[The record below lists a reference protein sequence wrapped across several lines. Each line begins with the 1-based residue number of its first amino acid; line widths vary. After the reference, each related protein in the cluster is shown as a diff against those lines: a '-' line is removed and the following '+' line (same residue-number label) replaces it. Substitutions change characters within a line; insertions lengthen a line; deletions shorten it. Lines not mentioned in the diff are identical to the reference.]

1 MDSAVAAKR
10 LTRIQAKLEVMEK
23 LLEDKSRELYIANRE
38 VEKTNDHL
46 QNVIGSM
53 LSSLIVTDAEGTI
66 QTANQATLDLLGYTA
81 AELAGQPLA
90 AIDVN
95 SDTIDLSDVDS
106 LASNN
111 ALVRQE
117 INYKTKDGDPV
128 PVLFSSSAMRDG
140 DDKLEGI
147 VCVAL
152 DLSNCKMLE
161 SQLLQS
167 EKMASVGQLAAGVAH
182 EINNPMGFIFSNL
195 RTLGEYV
202 NDITDLLEA
211 YKGLEESVKT
221 GALERAQG
229 QLKALNA
236 KKEELDLAYLLDD
249 IDELITA
256 SRDGADRVRKIV
268 FNLKEFSHVGRKE
281 KMLANINHGLESTI
295 NIVWNELKYKVSL
308 EKDYGEIPEVPC
320 YLQEINQ
327 VFMNLLVNA
336 GHAIEEHGEIKVRT
350 YEDSGHVCIDI
361 ADTGSGMPPEV
372 QKRIFEPFYTTKEV
386 GEGTGLGL
394 SMGYQIIVDKHGGD
408 ILVASE
414 QGVGSTFTIKL
425 PKVAVGY

>member
-23 LLEDKSRELYIANRE
+23 LLEDKSRALYIANRE

-90 AIDVN
+90 AIDVDR
-95 SDTIDLSDVDS
+95 DTIDLSDVDS
-106 LASNN
+106 LVSNN

-161 SQLLQS
+161 NQLLQS

-211 YKGLEESVKT
+211 YKGLEESVKA
-221 GALERAQG
+221 GALEKAQG

-236 KKEELDLAYLLDD
+236 KKEELDLAYRLDD

-256 SRDGADRVRKIV
+256 SGDLKRK
-268 FNLKEFSHVGRKE
+268 N
-281 KMLANINHGLESTI
+281 
-295 NIVWNELKYKVSL
+295 
-308 EKDYGEIPEVPC
+308 
-320 YLQEINQ
+320 
-327 VFMNLLVNA
+327 
-336 GHAIEEHGEIKVRT
+336 
-350 YEDSGHVCIDI
+350 
-361 ADTGSGMPPEV
+361 
-372 QKRIFEPFYTTKEV
+372 
-386 GEGTGLGL
+386 
-394 SMGYQIIVDKHGGD
+394 
-408 ILVASE
+408 
-414 QGVGSTFTIKL
+414 
-425 PKVAVGY
+425 